1 MRNFEFSIYNYSY
14 TFSKLFA
21 YMLIWSLFRKS
32 GDDDS
37 DSLATI
43 IPQVT
48 AIVAYSK
55 GFACA
60 CGSGTVHL
68 YEKTDDKEYFK
79 KTREIKVPLNCI
91 PLPKNYIPLLYYRK
105 YFQGFL
111 QQLLI
116 IFL

>member
-1 MRNFEFSIYNYSY
+1 MTYVNLYI
-14 TFSKLFA
+14 
-21 YMLIWSLFRKS
+21 SLRKT
-32 GDDDS
+32 GDEDA

-60 CGSGTVHL
+60 CGPGTVHL

-79 KTREIKVPLNCI
+79 KTREIKVNTMFAI
-91 PLPKNYIPLLYYRK
+91 IK
-105 YFQGFL
+105 FQGQIPCNFPY
-111 QQLLI
+111 
-116 IFL
+116 

>member
-1 MRNFEFSIYNYSY
+1 MTYVNLYI
-14 TFSKLFA
+14 
-21 YMLIWSLFRKS
+21 SLRKT
-32 GDDDS
+32 GDEDA

-60 CGSGTVHL
+60 CGPGTVHL

-79 KTREIKVPLNCI
+79 KTREIKVSTMFPI
-91 PLPKNYIPLLYYRK
+91 IK
-105 YFQGFL
+105 FQGQIPCSFPY
-111 QQLLI
+111 
-116 IFL
+116 

>member
-1 MRNFEFSIYNYSY
+1 MTYVNLYI
-14 TFSKLFA
+14 
-21 YMLIWSLFRKS
+21 SLRKT
-32 GDDDS
+32 GDEDA

-60 CGSGTVHL
+60 CGPGTVHL

-79 KTREIKVPLNCI
+79 KTREIKVNTMFPIIKCQGQI
-91 PLPKNYIPLLYYRK
+91 PCSFPY
-105 YFQGFL
+105 
-111 QQLLI
+111 
-116 IFL
+116 

>member
-1 MRNFEFSIYNYSY
+1 MTYVNLYV
-14 TFSKLFA
+14 
-21 YMLIWSLFRKS
+21 SLRKT
-32 GDDDS
+32 GDEDA

-60 CGSGTVHL
+60 CGPGTVHL

-79 KTREIKVPLNCI
+79 KTREIKVNTMFMFAI
-91 PLPKNYIPLLYYRK
+91 IK
-105 YFQGFL
+105 FQGQIPCSFPY
-111 QQLLI
+111 
-116 IFL
+116 

>member
-1 MRNFEFSIYNYSY
+1 MTYVNLYI
-14 TFSKLFA
+14 
-21 YMLIWSLFRKS
+21 SLRKT
-32 GDDDS
+32 GDEDA

-60 CGSGTVHL
+60 CGPGTVHL

-79 KTREIKVPLNCI
+79 KTREIKVNTMFAI
-91 PLPKNYIPLLYYRK
+91 IK
-105 YFQGFL
+105 FQGQITCSFPY
-111 QQLLI
+111 
-116 IFL
+116 

>member
-1 MRNFEFSIYNYSY
+1 MFTYIF
-14 TFSKLFA
+14 L
-21 YMLIWSLFRKS
+21 RKT
-32 GDDDS
+32 GDEDA

-60 CGSGTVHL
+60 CGPGTVHL

-79 KTREIKVPLNCI
+79 KTREIKVNTI
-91 PLPKNYIPLLYYRK
+91 FTIISGTNGNLYTK
-105 YFQGFL
+105 KS
-111 QQLLI
+111 
-116 IFL
+116 

>member
-1 MRNFEFSIYNYSY
+1 MTYVNLYI
-14 TFSKLFA
+14 
-21 YMLIWSLFRKS
+21 SLRKT
-32 GDDDS
+32 GDEDA

-60 CGSGTVHL
+60 CGPGTVHL

-79 KTREIKVPLNCI
+79 KTREIKVIYTMFAIIKFRDKC
-91 PLPKNYIPLLYYRK
+91 
-105 YFQGFL
+105 FAVFL
-111 QQLLI
+111 I
-116 IFL
+116 KMFS